1 MMIEQIKGGC
11 KLLAMFVLAN
21 TALGADWCKNI
32 PRPQFAQLEKVSINS
47 DWFQV
52 YRVKPNVFA
61 ISEQRQYEEVISY
74 FIVGSRRALL
84 WDTGMG
90 IAKIR
95 PLVESLSKIPIIVLN
110 SHTHPDHMGG
120 NYEFNEIW
128 GVKDDFTKQNAD
140 GNSDPALRKLVDPDH
155 ICGSL
160 PVGFDQAKYSIHSFR
175 ISHFVKDEEII
186 DLGDR
191 KLQVFRI
198 PGHTPDSL
206 ALIDRKNRFLLTGDS
221 FYPGPIYL
229 FSPETN
235 FAEYVKSINRL
246 AAHVNEIDD
255 LLTSHNEPLRPAS
268 TLLALKQALA
278 DLQAGKITPD
288 ESEGLKEYKFDSF
301 SILMK

>member
-1 MMIEQIKGGC
+1 MIEQIKGGC

-21 TALGADWCKNI
+21 TAIGADWCKNI
-32 PRPQFAQLEKVSINS
+32 PRPQFAQLEKVPVNS

-74 FIVGSRRALL
+74 LIVGSRRAVL

-90 IAKIR
+90 MAKIR
-95 PLVESLSKIPIIVLN
+95 PVVESLSNVPIIVLN

-120 NYEFNEIW
+120 NYEFDEIW
-128 GVKDDFTKQNAD
+128 GVKTSYTKHNAE
-140 GNSDPALRKLVDPDH
+140 GNSDPALKSLVDADH

-160 PVGFDQAKYSIHSFR
+160 PQGFDAAKYSMHPFR
-175 ISHFVKDEEII
+175 ITHFIKDEEMI

-191 KLQVFRI
+191 KLEVLMI

-206 ALIDRKNRFLLTGDS
+206 ALIDRENRFLLTGDT

-235 FAEYVKSINRL
+235 FTAYVKSIARL

-278 DLQAGKITPD
+278 DLQSGRITPV
-288 ESEGLKEYKFDSF
+288 ESEGLKEYKFTGF